1 MNWYSFHFSCRFLS
15 KKLSQGIDL
24 ATAENLLHKNYKD
37 VYSNKPLEIGIYKRI
52 ASMRDPSRQALLL
65 SIYGEL
71 NFDRDNTP
79 INHMRNVR
87 NYLFL
92 LFFVFLLMSYICM
105 TFVIPTF
112 IEIYSIMNSTISAEL
127 ESFTTYW
134 SISLLLMTLV
144 GLSAI
149 KLSSTI
155 AKLNTYSIV
164 NKSGFLSKLLLS
176 NKIVNKI
183 AMLEA
188 LVKAPINDQSNKYSD
203 NANTLF
209 LQLESDGLNIAQ
221 ELQHQI
227 NMQNDE
233 LTKLINRRIK
243 RLMFVFSIIV
253 VLAIFNFISSL
264 YAPIF
269 ATGTIL

>member
-1 MNWYSFHFSCRFLS
+1 
-15 KKLSQGIDL
+15 
-24 ATAENLLHKNYKD
+24 
-37 VYSNKPLEIGIYKRI
+37 
-52 ASMRDPSRQALLL
+52 
-65 SIYGEL
+65 
-71 NFDRDNTP
+71 
-79 INHMRNVR
+79 
-87 NYLFL
+87 
-92 LFFVFLLMSYICM
+92 
-105 TFVIPTF
+105 
-112 IEIYSIMNSTISAEL
+112 
-127 ESFTTYW
+127 
-134 SISLLLMTLV
+134 
-144 GLSAI
+144 
-149 KLSSTI
+149 
-155 AKLNTYSIV
+155 
-164 NKSGFLSKLLLS
+164 
-176 NKIVNKI
+176 
-183 AMLEA
+183 MLEA